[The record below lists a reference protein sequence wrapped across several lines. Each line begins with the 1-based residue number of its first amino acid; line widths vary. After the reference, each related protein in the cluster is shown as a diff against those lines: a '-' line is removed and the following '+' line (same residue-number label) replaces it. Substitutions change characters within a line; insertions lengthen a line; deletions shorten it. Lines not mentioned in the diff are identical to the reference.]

1 MAVRDHDLAAAV
13 LGISPARTKI
23 IAFGISSF
31 FAGVAG
37 AMFAYQQPVLT
48 VNPPFNLEMSV
59 QYIAMIVLGGIGTVF
74 GAVWGGIAF
83 AALSP
88 LLEHLGGAL
97 PYISELTS
105 AQQSTLLFSL
115 LVIGFLV
122 LEPLGLYGIWLR
134 IKRYF
139 MAWPFRY

>member
-1 MAVRDHDLAAAV
+1 MADAQPDKRTGPWWLLFAVAFVLPLFVAPSLAASTGWR
-13 LGISPARTKI
+13 LNSTITR
-23 IAFGISSF
+23 
-31 FAGVAG
+31 
-37 AMFAYQQPVLT
+37 L
-48 VNPPFNLEMSV
+48 
-59 QYIAMIVLGGIGTVF
+59 MIVLGGIGTVF

-83 AALSP
+83 AVLSP

-97 PYISELTS
+97 PYVNELTS
-105 AQQSTLLFSL
+105 AQQSTLLFSM

-122 LEPLGLYGIWLR
+122 FEPLGLYGIWLR